1 MEVLNLERNKKLNID
16 KNIELDSKDYEGDN

>member
-1 MEVLNLERNKKLNID
+1 MGVLNLERNEKLNID